1 VVKTIRKVG
10 NGDALPLDTSVMEL
24 LNLRT
29 GSEVNLTVSGNQL
42 IVTPASVGLSDE
54 QVDRSLAKFR
64 KRHDKAFKALAK

>member
-64 KRHDKAFKALAK
+64 QRHDKAFKALAK